1 MAKNSMKPQIRFKGF
16 TDAWEQCKFAEV
28 YSFASEGGTPDTNTA
43 AYYRNGT
50 IPFVRIEDTEN
61 KYIDS
66 VKTFITEEGLKH
78 SSAWLIPSGSVI
90 FTNGA
95 TVGNVAINHIPVAT
109 KQGILGIIPNK
120 IVTAEYLYYLL
131 SSGFFQREVRNR
143 QATGTFATI
152 ILKNLNEINV
162 FVPDKAEQQKISG
175 YLSSIDNLITLHQR
189 KYEKF
194 VNIKKALLE
203 KMFPQGDEK
212 VPRIRFK
219 GFTDAWEQCKAREL
233 FDSYADKGHPELP
246 VLSATQDAGMVKRD
260 EIGKS
265 VFHDKSNEVGYKR
278 VLPGQ
283 FVIHLRSFQGGFAHS
298 NIEGITSPAYTIFG
312 FKPSEKQY
320 DLFWKYIFSSEEFVR
335 RLETVTYGIRDGRSI
350 SYDEFLT
357 MGFIVPSY
365 AEQVKIAQGLI
376 ITDNLITLHQRQV
389 EKLKNIKSAL
399 LEKMFV

>member
-1 MAKNSMKPQIRFKGF
+1 MTEKSKKPRLRFKGFTETWEQRKLMDCSSEIVAGGDIDKNIIKEAGKYPVIANALTDDGIVGYYDDYFRISAPAITVTGRGDVGHAKARKTNFTPVVRLLSIKTTHNEDFIENAINNLNVIIESTGVPQLTVPQLQNYIISLPMKAEEEIKIGLFLVKLNNLITLHQRKYDKFVAIKKALLEKMFPRDGKNVPEIRFKGF
-16 TDAWEQCKFAEV
+16 TETWEQCKFAEV

-120 IVTAEYLYYLL
+120 TVTAEYLYYLL

-189 KYEKF
+189 Q
-194 VNIKKALLE
+194 LE
-203 KMFPQGDEK
+203 
-212 VPRIRFK
+212 R
-219 GFTDAWEQCKAREL
+219 
-233 FDSYADKGHPELP
+233 
-246 VLSATQDAGMVKRD
+246 
-260 EIGKS
+260 
-265 VFHDKSNEVGYKR
+265 
-278 VLPGQ
+278 
-283 FVIHLRSFQGGFAHS
+283 
-298 NIEGITSPAYTIFG
+298 
-312 FKPSEKQY
+312 
-320 DLFWKYIFSSEEFVR
+320 
-335 RLETVTYGIRDGRSI
+335 
-350 SYDEFLT
+350 
-357 MGFIVPSY
+357 
-365 AEQVKIAQGLI
+365 
-376 ITDNLITLHQRQV
+376 
-389 EKLKNIKSAL
+389 LKNIKSAL

>member
-120 IVTAEYLYYLL
+120 TVTAEYLYYLL

-143 QATGTFATI
+143 QSTGTFATI

-189 KYEKF
+189 
-194 VNIKKALLE
+194 
-203 KMFPQGDEK
+203 
-212 VPRIRFK
+212 
-219 GFTDAWEQCKAREL
+219 
-233 FDSYADKGHPELP
+233 
-246 VLSATQDAGMVKRD
+246 
-260 EIGKS
+260 
-265 VFHDKSNEVGYKR
+265 
-278 VLPGQ
+278 
-283 FVIHLRSFQGGFAHS
+283 
-298 NIEGITSPAYTIFG
+298 
-312 FKPSEKQY
+312 
-320 DLFWKYIFSSEEFVR
+320 
-335 RLETVTYGIRDGRSI
+335 
-350 SYDEFLT
+350 
-357 MGFIVPSY
+357 
-365 AEQVKIAQGLI
+365 
-376 ITDNLITLHQRQV
+376 QV